1 MEKNTRSQN
10 IQLMFNKIAK
20 KYDLMNYIMSLGN
33 HKKWEQEIV
42 ESIKLNSNKT
52 DKILDIACGTGSLTQ
67 EIIKNSS
74 NDQVIGLDFSD
85 AMLKIAKSTVS
96 NLILGDSH
104 YLPFKK
110 NYFDHITIAYGI
122 RNFENITQSLQE
134 VNYVLNNK
142 GTLNIIEI
150 IKPYNNIKSFI
161 FQLGFFIFAPLF
173 GLIFSHNF
181 SAYLYLPKSSN
192 SFLTENKINSLLQKN
207 GFNKITTKK
216 KAFGSVILLNTL
228 KSN

>member
-42 ESIKLNSNKT
+42 ESIKFNSNKT

-85 AMLKIAKSTVS
+85 AMLKIAKNTVS

-161 FQLGFFIFAPLF
+161 FKLGFFIFAPLF

-207 GFNKITTKK
+207 GFNKIATKK
-216 KAFGSVILLNTL
+216 KAFGSVILLNAL

>member
-42 ESIKLNSNKT
+42 GSIKLNSNKT

-74 NDQVIGLDFSD
+74 NNQVIGLDFSD
-85 AMLKIAKSTVS
+85 AMLKIAKNTVS

-161 FQLGFFIFAPLF
+161 FMLGFFIFAPLF

-216 KAFGSVILLNTL
+216 KAFGSVILINAL

>member
-20 KYDLMNYIMSLGN
+20 KYDLMNCIMSLGN

-42 ESIKLNSNKT
+42 ESIKLNANKT

-85 AMLKIAKSTVS
+85 AMLKIAKNTVS

-161 FQLGFFIFAPLF
+161 FMLGFFIFAPLF

-216 KAFGSVILLNTL
+216 KAFGSVILLNAL

>member
-20 KYDLMNYIMSLGN
+20 KYDLMNCIMSLGN

-42 ESIKLNSNKT
+42 ESIKFNSNKT

-85 AMLKIAKSTVS
+85 AMLKIAKNTVS

-161 FQLGFFIFAPLF
+161 FMLGFFIFAPLF

-216 KAFGSVILLNTL
+216 KAFGSVILLNAL

>member
-42 ESIKLNSNKT
+42 ESIKLNSYKT

-85 AMLKIAKSTVS
+85 AMLKIAKNTVS

-110 NYFDHITIAYGI
+110 NYFNHITIAYGI

-161 FQLGFFIFAPLF
+161 FKLGFFIFAPLI

-207 GFNKITTKK
+207 GFIKITIKK
-216 KAFGSVILLNTL
+216 KAFGSVILLNAL

>member
-1 MEKNTRSQN
+1 M
-10 IQLMFNKIAK
+10 QLMFNKIAK

-42 ESIKLNSNKT
+42 KSIKLNSNKT

-85 AMLKIAKSTVS
+85 AMLKIAKNTVS

-110 NYFDHITIAYGI
+110 NYFNHITIAYGI

-161 FQLGFFIFAPLF
+161 FKLGFFIFAPLF

-207 GFNKITTKK
+207 GFNKITIKK
-216 KAFGSVILLNTL
+216 KAFGSVILLNAL

>member
-1 MEKNTRSQN
+1 MEKTTRSQN

-52 DKILDIACGTGSLTQ
+52 NKILDIACGTGSLTQ

-85 AMLKIAKSTVS
+85 AMLKIAKNKVS
-96 NLILGDSH
+96 NLILVDSH

-150 IKPYNNIKSFI
+150 IKPYNNNKSFI
-161 FQLGFFIFAPLF
+161 FKLGFFIFSPLF

-207 GFNKITTKK
+207 GFNKITIKK
-216 KAFGSVILLNTL
+216 KAFGSVILLNAL